1 MAERYSLAALT
12 GKTAESSPR
21 IMIWTGLLSRLK
33 GIRVLVGFGAGS
45 ASPITREVYRFNA
58 AAHSFYIAHILELG
72 VVGFVLFISLI
83 VRMSIKLLRTQ
94 ELGCFAILLG
104 VMVIGF
110 FLDLLT
116 TKFFWS
122 AMMLATVCISAS
134 DRETVDNADV

>member
-1 MAERYSLAALT
+1 M
-12 GKTAESSPR
+12 
-21 IMIWTGLLSRLK
+21 
-33 GIRVLVGFGAGS
+33 
-45 ASPITREVYRFNA
+45 
-58 AAHSFYIAHILELG
+58 
-72 VVGFVLFISLI
+72 VGFVLFISLI